1 MSAATATMPPG
12 VGGPDEADLRQA
24 DLPPA
29 AVLGTLTLALTLAG
43 GIIMAAQYGRHTSLI
58 APTVLAGAAGL
69 VLVVNVI
76 LLARVREFAW
86 PVFFRVY
93 GWTLLAYLV
102 IAGILEFVF
111 IYDHTPAHQMALF
124 SAMLALFAVDVPL
137 ILSFSVARWQ
147 PVPEGTA

>member
-24 DLPPA
+24 DLPPV

-93 GWTLLAYLV
+93 GWTLLSSCSSTT
-102 IAGILEFVF
+102 
-111 IYDHTPAHQMALF
+111 TP
-124 SAMLALFAVDVPL
+124 PPT
-137 ILSFSVARWQ
+137 RWPCSPPCWPCSQ
-147 PVPEGTA
+147 WTSR